1 MDETIPPADDY
12 PAIEFVV
19 KPPHQEDYPW
29 TAGWKAT
36 VDGKQYSN
44 WVWLEDNSPK
54 TVAEAK
60 QILVEHARL
69 SIDAIK
75 GGK

>member
-1 MDETIPPADDY
+1 MDETIPAADGY
-12 PAIEFVV
+12 PSIEFVV
-19 KPPHQEDYPW
+19 KPAQHEDYPW
-29 TAGWKAT
+29 TAAWKT
-36 VDGKQYSN
+36 IVDGKQYGN
-44 WVWLEDNSPK
+44 WVWLEDNSPA

-60 QILVEHARL
+60 QTLLAHARL